1 MLLRVGELAKRTG
14 ITVRALHHYDTIG
27 LLSPSARSDAGY
39 RLYNREDLARL
50 HQVLALRRF
59 GWTLAEIAAFLNDP
73 DLPLAELVGKQM
85 AVLTG
90 QIEQASALRARLATL
105 QQQLAQGD
113 LPTTAD
119 WLTTLEMMTV
129 YDKYF
134 SKEELKHLAL
144 YQPEAAIADEWRAL
158 LAEVNGLIG
167 AGVPAGDV
175 RAQDVAR
182 RWMDAVVRGTAAQP
196 QLFAKLNAMH
206 EQEPALHQHTGITPA
221 ITDYIVAGFAEGR
234 LAIYA
239 RYLDA
244 EELAFARAN
253 YASQSGHWPALIAEV
268 RGAIDAGCPPS
279 DPAARALARR
289 WMALF
294 CSYAGTKPA
303 THMKFRAAHQNE
315 ADLRVGSWVTPDM
328 IAFIQAASVA

>member
-1 MLLRVGELAKRTG
+1 MLLKVGELAKRTG

-27 LLSPSARSDAGY
+27 LLSPSARSEAGY
-39 RLYNREDLARL
+39 RLYNRDDLARL

-59 GWTLAEIAAFLNDP
+59 GWALSEIAAFFRDP

-85 AVLTG
+85 AVLSG

-105 QQQLAQGD
+105 QQQLARGE
-113 LPTTAD
+113 LPTSAD

-134 SKEELKHLAL
+134 SKEELNKLAL
-144 YQPEAAIADEWRAL
+144 YQPEGAIAEEWRAL
-158 LAEVNGLIG
+158 LADVRGLI
-167 AGVPAGDV
+167 AAAVPASDV
-175 RAQDVAR
+175 RAQEVAS

-221 ITDYIVAGFAEGR
+221 ITDYIVAAFAEGR

-244 EELAFARAN
+244 DELAFARAN
-253 YASQSGHWPALIAEV
+253 YARQSGQWPALIADV
-268 RGAIDAGCPPS
+268 RNALDAGLAPTEPR
-279 DPAARALARR
+279 ARALAQR

-294 CSYAGTKPA
+294 CSYAGNHPA

-315 ADLRVGSWVTPDM
+315 PGLRVGSWVTPDM
-328 IAFIQAASVA
+328 IAFIQAASAP